1 MDNLVFLR
9 PCLSNLVVC
18 LLSCIRREKY
28 FNKFSDNFSK
38 LIDFYR
44 YDVDSKVVNA
54 AINAVIVKPRNSLKS
69 FVRYQVV
76 LFLLILLSNF
86 WL

>member
-1 MDNLVFLR
+1 M
-9 PCLSNLVVC
+9 VVC

-28 FNKFSDNFSK
+28 FNEFSDNFSK

-44 YDVDSKVVNA
+44 YDVDSEVVNA
-54 AINAVIVKPRNSLKS
+54 AINVVIVKPRNSLKS
-69 FVRYQVV
+69 FGRYEVL

>member
-1 MDNLVFLR
+1 MVA
-9 PCLSNLVVC
+9 C

-28 FNKFSDNFSK
+28 FKKFSDNFSK

-44 YDVDSKVVNA
+44 YDVDSEVVNA
-54 AINAVIVKPRNSLKS
+54 AINAVIVKPRNNLKS
-69 FVRYQVV
+69 FGRYEVV
-76 LFLLILLSNF
+76 LFLLILFSNF

>member
-1 MDNLVFLR
+1 M
-9 PCLSNLVVC
+9 SNLVVC

-44 YDVDSKVVNA
+44 YDVDSEVVNT
-54 AINAVIVKPRNSLKS
+54 AINAVIVKPSNNLKS
-69 FVRYQVV
+69 FGRYEVV

>member
-1 MDNLVFLR
+1 M
-9 PCLSNLVVC
+9 VVC

-44 YDVDSKVVNA
+44 YDVDSEVVNA
-54 AINAVIVKPRNSLKS
+54 AINAVIVKPSNNLKR
-69 FVRYQVV
+69 FGRYEVV